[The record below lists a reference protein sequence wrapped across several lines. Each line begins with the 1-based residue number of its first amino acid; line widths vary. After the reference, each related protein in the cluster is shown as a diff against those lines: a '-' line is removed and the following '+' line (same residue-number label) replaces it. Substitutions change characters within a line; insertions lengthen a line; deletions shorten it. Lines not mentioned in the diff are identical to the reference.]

1 MSFEHNMESNIEE
14 ENGRSPRGKSCLFVG
29 LLLILVASLLASSVY
44 SLIWFIDREQPPH
57 ETPIPTPTPEA
68 IVATIETQ
76 EQSIPTAEAQ
86 VAAPTSTSSS
96 ASAVSAPSTNNR
108 IVLIN
113 DEDQIEIVAPDGFA
127 RQTLTDEK
135 DIFFQFPAWSPDGS
149 QIAAI
154 GSKFNGGG
162 VYALSEIENEA
173 ESANLEE
180 LYFSS
185 PQNPFY
191 LYWSPDSQQI
201 SFLANKPSAGLG
213 LNLLDVADAASNRV
227 IATGSPVY
235 WNWTQNSREILLHSD
250 TQNEARL
257 VLIDQEG
264 RDLVPEIPSPG
275 YFQTPGISSNGRYWA
290 FSQLKDGNTSW
301 LVIQDNQSGK
311 RYEERH
317 AGLLALSWSPN
328 ADKLAYISSSLDD
341 NSNAWGPLRLH
352 DTETAETRILSSD
365 LVLAFFWS
373 PDGEKIAMLTA
384 PFSQGFENE
393 QQVKNH
399 KSPQSAKINPVQQ
412 NPHQFK
418 LSVINVNSGA
428 GLQIAEILPS
438 ITFMTQFI
446 PFFDQYALSH
456 RLWSPSSDALVLPTI
471 ENQENKIIV
480 YQANG
485 SKTTEVGR
493 GDIAFWSQN

>member
-1 MSFEHNMESNIEE
+1 MSFEHNMESNLEE
-14 ENGRSPRGKSCLFVG
+14 DNGRSPRGKSCLFVG
-29 LLLILVASLLASSVY
+29 LLLILVASMLASSVY
-44 SLIWFIDREQPPH
+44 SLIWFFDREQPPH
-57 ETPIPTPTPEA
+57 ETPIPTPTTEA
-68 IVATIETQ
+68 IAATIETQ

-86 VAAPTSTSSS
+86 GAAPTSTSN
-96 ASAVSAPSTNNR
+96 TNNR

-113 DEDQIEIVAPDGFA
+113 DENQIEIVAPNGFT

-154 GSKFNGGG
+154 GGKFNGSG

-173 ESANLEE
+173 EPVILEE

-191 LYWSPDSQQI
+191 LYWSPDSRQI

-235 WNWTQNSREILLHSD
+235 WNWTQTSSELLLHSG

-301 LVIQDNQSGK
+301 LVIQDNQTGEQ
-311 RYEERH
+311 YEERH

-328 ADKLAYISSSLDD
+328 ANKLAYISSNVND
-341 NSNAWGPLRLH
+341 NSTPWGPLRLH
-352 DTETAETRILSSD
+352 DTETAETRTLSSE

-399 KSPQSAKINPVQQ
+399 KSPQSAKIMPVQQ

-418 LSVINVNSGA
+418 LSIIDVNSGT
-428 GLQIAEILPS
+428 GLQIAEIIPS
-438 ITFMTQFI
+438 ATFMTQFI

-456 RLWSPSSDALVLPTI
+456 RLWSPSSDALVLPII

-480 YQANG
+480 FQANG
-485 SKTTEVGR
+485 SKKTEVGR